1 MYWTEEHDRL
11 MCREILAV
19 DPFTGTKKGTVQ
31 RGAKWKI
38 IADHLLEILEPKFKV
53 DSRAVRDRYQLLA
66 QKLRKK
72 LKSEEKASGID
83 TEMSETE
90 TAIEELIEKEDAA
103 ESMDGDDTQRQ
114 RERKK
119 QDKENAEDMRRQAME
134 RMGQTQ
140 KRKGVDG
147 ENETEKKRSSGS
159 DTLLYLRERSELLQE
174 TRKEELA
181 LRKQEVMLQEKKQ
194 EAGFYEVDSATTT
207 AAE

>member
-31 RGAKWKI
+31 RGAEWKI

-66 QKLRKK
+66 HKLRKK

-90 TAIEELIEKEDAA
+90 TAIEELLIMEKEDAA

-119 QDKENAEDMRRQAME
+119 QDKERAEDMRRQAME

-140 KRKGVDG
+140 KRRNVEG
-147 ENETEKKRSSGS
+147 ENETKEKKGQMEVILCFICENEMSFFKKPVKRS
-159 DTLLYLRERSELLQE
+159 LLFENRNLCCK
-174 TRKEELA
+174 RKS
-181 LRKQEVMLQEKKQ
+181 RKIL
-194 EAGFYEVDSATTT
+194 
-207 AAE
+207 